1 MKNLTLEEILEYEQP
16 TKYIVKSEQYKDEY
30 DIPVLTAG
38 KSFILGYTN
47 EEDGIYNASKTNPI
61 ILFDDFTTNCKY
73 VDFNFKVKS
82 SAAKILKLKG
92 NEANLKYLYYCL
104 KSIIYDTSS
113 HKRYWISQY
122 SKFKINLPDIS
133 YQNNIVSK
141 IEKIEEII
149 DIKEKQINKIKELI
163 ISQFNTIFGHPIDNN
178 RWEQKKLNNV
188 CDVRDGTHDSPKY
201 YSEGYLFVTS
211 KNLINEEID
220 FSTCNYINKED
231 YDKINK
237 RSKVDDG
244 DILMPMIGTIGGAII
259 VKKDREFA
267 IKNVALI
274 KFKNNDINNVFL
286 KYLLNSQEMNDYFNN
301 IKKGGIQKFISL
313 TTIRNLPIIVPP
325 IELQRNFSCFVQENN
340 KLILICEKELKKLE
354 ELKDSKMQEYFGG
367 AVYEQK

>member
-1 MKNLTLEEILEYEQP
+1 MKNLTLEEVIEYEQP

-38 KSFILGYTN
+38 KSFVLGYTN
-47 EEDGIYNASKTNPI
+47 EKNGIYNATKSNPI

-73 VDFNFKVKS
+73 VDFKFKVKS
-82 SAAKILKLKG
+82 SAAKILRLKG
-92 NEANLKYLYYCL
+92 NNANLKYLYYCL
-104 KSIIYDTSS
+104 KSIVYDTSS

-122 SKFKINLPDIS
+122 SKFKINLPDII

-141 IEKIEEII
+141 IEKIEELIS
-149 DIKEKQINKIKELI
+149 IKEKQINKIKELI
-163 ISQFNTIFGHPIDNN
+163 ISQFNLMFGHPIENDI
-178 RWEQKKLNNV
+178 WKQKKLNEV

-201 YSEGYLFVTS
+201 YPEGYLFVTS
-211 KNLINEEID
+211 KNLINGDID

-237 RSKVDDG
+237 RSYVNDG
-244 DILMPMIGTIGGAII
+244 DILMPMIGKIGGAIV

-274 KFKNNDINNVFL
+274 KCENKEINNVFL
-286 KYLLNSQEMNDYFNN
+286 TYLLNSQEMNEYFDS

-313 TTIRNLPIIVPP
+313 NIIRNLPIIIPS
-325 IELQRNFSCFVQENN
+325 IELQNEFVSFVQNN
-340 KLILICEKELKKLE
+340 TKLISICEKELNKLK
-354 ELKDSKMQEYFGG
+354 ELKYSKMQEYFGG
-367 AVYEQK
+367 VINE

>member
-1 MKNLTLEEILEYEQP
+1 MKNLTLGEILEYEQP
-16 TKYIVKSEQYKDEY
+16 TKYIVKSEQYRDEY
-30 DIPVLTAG
+30 EIPVLTAG

-47 EEDGIYNASKTNPI
+47 EKTGIYNATKSNPI
-61 ILFDDFTTNCKY
+61 ILFDDFTTNCKF

-92 NEANLKYLYYCL
+92 NRANLKYLYYCL
-104 KSIIYDTSS
+104 KSIVYDTSS

-122 SKFKINLPDIS
+122 SKFKINLPDII

-141 IEKIEEII
+141 IEELEELIS
-149 DIKEKQINKIKELI
+149 IKEKQIDKIKELI
-163 ISQFNTIFGHPIDNN
+163 TSQFNSTFGHPIVNN
-178 RWEQKKLNNV
+178 SWKQKKLNEV

-211 KNLINEEID
+211 KNLTNGTID

-237 RSKVDDG
+237 RSYVDDG

-274 KFKNNDINNVFL
+274 KCKNKDINNVFL
-286 KYLLNSQEMNDYFNN
+286 TYLLNSQEMNEYFNM

-313 TTIRNLPIIVPP
+313 TIIRNLPIIIPS
-325 IELQRNFSCFVQENN
+325 IELQNSFASFVKENT
-340 KLILICEKELKKLE
+340 KLISICEKEINKLK

-367 AVYEQK
+367 VINE

>member
-1 MKNLTLEEILEYEQP
+1 MKNLTLGEILEYEQP
-16 TKYIVKSEQYKDEY
+16 TKYIVKSEQYRDEY
-30 DIPVLTAG
+30 EIPVITAG

-47 EEDGIYNASKTNPI
+47 EKTGIYNATKSNPI

-82 SAAKILKLKG
+82 SAAKILKLKE
-92 NEANLKYLYYCL
+92 NKANLKYLYYCL
-104 KSIIYDTSS
+104 KSIVYDTSS

-122 SKFKINLPDIS
+122 SKFKINLPDII

-141 IEKIEEII
+141 IEELEELIS
-149 DIKEKQINKIKELI
+149 IKEKQINKIKELI
-163 ISQFNTIFGHPIDNN
+163 KSQFNSIFGHPIDNN
-178 RWEQKKLNNV
+178 SWKQKKLNEV

-211 KNLINEEID
+211 KNLTNGTID

-237 RSKVDDG
+237 RSYVDDG

-274 KFKNNDINNVFL
+274 KCKNKDINNVFL
-286 KYLLNSQEMNDYFNN
+286 TYLLNSQEMNEYFNR

-313 TTIRNLPIIVPP
+313 TIIRNLPIIIPS
-325 IELQRNFSCFVQENN
+325 IELQNNFASFVQENTE
-340 KLILICEKELKKLE
+340 LISICEKEINKLK
-354 ELKDSKMQEYFGG
+354 ELKDSKMQKYFGG
-367 AVYEQK
+367 VINE